1 MENNIM
7 KEHNMISCDLTETM
21 SELDTHPVQMR
32 HV

>member
-7 KEHNMISCDLTETM
+7 KEHNMIFLYLTESK